1 MAGMNWLDWTMV
13 AIVGLMALGGLRR
26 GFIKSLVG
34 LASQVGS
41 LVAAFLL
48 TRPVSI
54 FLEER
59 FHLAGQLGTILAR
72 HLRLPADFG
81 RTTITNLNTGQ
92 LWAML
97 TESGL
102 PEQYKDAVM
111 TWVADSPAKANITL
125 ARFIQDSLGMLL
137 LNAITFFALM
147 MLVRLVIALLGYGV
161 SGTVNA
167 LGAGPLD
174 HLGGFALGAAQG
186 AIICAL
192 ILGLGMPLMGVDSAS
207 GVSAAVNASRFA
219 PPLLEGFYQ
228 VTPWL
233 RQIGQTVWER
243 LR

>member
-1 MAGMNWLDWTMV
+1 MNWVDWSMAG
-13 AIVGLMALGGLRR
+13 IVGILALAGLRR

-34 LASQVGS
+34 LASQIGS

-54 FLEER
+54 FLEQR
-59 FHLAGQLGTILAR
+59 FHLAGQLGGMLAR
-72 HLRLPADFG
+72 HLRLPADFS
-81 RTTITNLNTGQ
+81 RTAITNLDTGQ

-97 TESGL
+97 NNSGL

-111 TWVADSPAKANITL
+111 TWVADSPAQVNVTL

-137 LNAITFFALM
+137 LNAITFIGLM
-147 MLVRLVIALLGYGV
+147 MLTRLVIALLGHGV
-161 SGTVNA
+161 YGTVHA

-174 HLGGFALGAAQG
+174 HLGGFALGAGQG
-186 AIICAL
+186 VIMCAL
-192 ILGLGMPLMGVDSAS
+192 ILGLGMPLLGVGSAS
-207 GVSAAVNASRFA
+207 LVSDAVSLSRFA
-219 PPLLEGFYQ
+219 PSLIDAFYQ

-243 LR
+243 MR